1 MHRIQRGLLTRAT
14 GLFLDARKHRETR
27 GFLMFTGSIQKRTGA
42 WNELNMSSCGMLSK
56 SLENIFQ
63 DFPSRNVYP
72 GDILWKIIREKPG
85 RAFFRKTTYLPPAIK
100 KQNKVTEVFKVNFS

>member
-1 MHRIQRGLLTRAT
+1 
-14 GLFLDARKHRETR
+14 
-27 GFLMFTGSIQKRTGA
+27 MFTGSIQKRTGA

-85 RAFFRKTTYLPPAIK
+85 RAFFRKITYLPPAIK